1 MKRTRPPWLPI
12 LFFQTCCP
20 ATWCWRLLTQCK
32 GSKVELE
39 PGKVWGRN
47 VVENSIAWYCMHVLS
62 FFCCQGFILE
72 CWWTHLLI
80 PIFYTLIPPSS
91 TFFKRLLQAN
101 DSHAAGLDQ
110 ATHVN
115 PACLQTWAGGW
126 LDWAQRYPMHTILW
140 LATFKT
146 GGKWW
151 QIVAKH
157 RQRLVML
164 ACVRV
169 MRILWRFASRF
180 SSFSEAKVFWP

>member
-1 MKRTRPPWLPI
+1 MTAHPFLSNLLPSHMVLAASHTMQGKQGGTGTRQSVGQECCWKQHCMI
-12 LFFQTCCP
+12 LHAC
-20 ATWCWRLLTQCK
+20 
-32 GSKVELE
+32 V
-39 PGKVWGRN
+39 
-47 VVENSIAWYCMHVLS
+47 II
-62 FFCCQGFILE
+62 FCCQGFILE